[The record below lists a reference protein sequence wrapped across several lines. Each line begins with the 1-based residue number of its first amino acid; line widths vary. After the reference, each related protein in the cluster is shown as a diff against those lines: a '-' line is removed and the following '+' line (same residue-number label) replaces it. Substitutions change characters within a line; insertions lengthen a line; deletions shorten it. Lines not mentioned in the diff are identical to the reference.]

1 MLFRIILFGILIILI
16 IRMFNRFTSGS
27 APKDRSGVKNDGK
40 SKSRK
45 VSKDVGEYVDYEEV
59 DD

>member
-1 MLFRIILFGILIILI
+1 MLFRIILFGTLIILI

-40 SKSRK
+40 SKK